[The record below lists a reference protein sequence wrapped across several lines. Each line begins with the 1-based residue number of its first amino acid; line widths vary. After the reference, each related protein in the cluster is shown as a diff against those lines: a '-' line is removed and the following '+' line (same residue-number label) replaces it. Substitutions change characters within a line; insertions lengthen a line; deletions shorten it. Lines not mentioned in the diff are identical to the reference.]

1 MLTVTHHGGRIAF
14 TRKERSARLYAK
26 VFTSLWDGTLYGKTD
41 AQLVFIFLLA
51 HADPDGEV
59 RVVAE
64 AIAGATGISLEN
76 VRSAIAYL
84 ESPEPG
90 SGSEDREGRRIE
102 RIGDADRWQVTN
114 YVKYRGLRD
123 EMERRRQTKEATK
136 RWRAKVS
143 RGEPSKSSVSR
154 GEPQRAHREGEGE
167 GEGEVIVS
175 ASQKLVTRDQSDGK
189 NLTIE
194 DWFATCFW
202 PEYPRHAGVSRA
214 KALLELERV
223 FKAAGK
229 AKEDDTA
236 EAIMAGLARH
246 RQLWNGKEPEF
257 IPHPATWIHQRRWED
272 ET

>member
-1 MLTVTHHGGRIAF
+1 MLHGSISNSEKLAALSCDGARLLFTWMIPHCDNLGRIRADPIYLKAVVVP
-14 TRKERSARLYAK
+14 R
-26 VFTSLWDGTLYGKTD
+26 TD
-41 AQLVFIFLLA
+41 ATLRQVQA
-51 HADPDGEV
+51 W
-59 RVVAE
+59 AE
-64 AIAGATGISLEN
+64 EIAGAGLATLYKCQGQRFMEITGWSNFQRIIGNMKRESDLPAPPE
-76 VRSAIAYL
+76 RSMNAVYTPLIPRSH
-84 ESPEPG
+84 EVSPEG
-90 SGSEDREGRRIE
+90 G
-102 RIGDADRWQVTN
+102 
-114 YVKYRGLRD
+114 
-123 EMERRRQTKEATK
+123 
-136 RWRAKVS
+136 
-143 RGEPSKSSVSR
+143 
-154 GEPQRAHREGEGE
+154 GEGGE
-167 GEGEVIVS
+167 GGEVIVS
-175 ASQKLVTRDQSDGK
+175 ASQKLVTLSRDQADGK
-189 NLTIE
+189 NLTVE